1 MADQLYEAFSTKSF
15 DVIMDDR
22 DERGGVKFNDADL
35 LGMPY
40 QIVIGDKGLSRNVL
54 EIKDRK
60 SGEKTEISP
69 SQTIQW
75 IQDKLCENT

>member
-1 MADQLYEAFSTKSF
+1 
-15 DVIMDDR
+15 MDDR

-40 QIVIGDKGLSRNVL
+40 QIVIGDKGLTRKVL

-60 SGEKTEISP
+60 TGQKSEVPPE
-69 SQTIQW
+69 QACQW
-75 IQDKLCENT
+75 IHDKIQENS